1 MGNPAGTVSW
11 YSDIKIYHCS
21 NLDVSHNTLLLTGGN
36 SLFRGSIHLDASATT
51 TLFTPVGNQIQ
62 NNIMVN
68 SGTGSAIHAEA
79 IATPGVFFTSDYN
92 VYFGN
97 STTALAYG
105 SIGTGWNTIAAWNL
119 ATGQDTNSIFG
130 DPILAPDLHT
140 TGSLADS
147 TGTPLGLLL
156 DFDGDTRSLTHP
168 DIGADEY
175 TPLSCFGPTNLIASN
190 MTSNSADLT
199 WSTYN
204 PGALSYQIRY
214 VTSGTTAYAF
224 ASGTGT
230 SKTLTGLASGTIY
243 DVEVREICSVGD
255 TSVWSGI

>member
-1 MGNPAGTVSW
+1 MAFPLTAEIKNNDIETGYRGIYLRGNPDSLTGNTFRDVVIDNNKIIDSGINTVNGTGIELVNVNIDLTKNGSVQNNMISMGNPAGTVSW

-147 TGTPLGLLL
+147 TGTPLGVF
-156 DFDGDTRSLTHP
+156 FDVD
-168 DIGADEY
+168 
-175 TPLSCFGPTNLIASN
+175 
-190 MTSNSADLT
+190 
-199 WSTYN
+199 
-204 PGALSYQIRY
+204 
-214 VTSGTTAYAF
+214 
-224 ASGTGT
+224 
-230 SKTLTGLASGTIY
+230 
-243 DVEVREICSVGD
+243 
-255 TSVWSGI
+255 